1 MIRKLE
7 VGQVPKY
14 MTKQRKA
21 LLRYLSQHA
30 DETLSA
36 KQIEA
41 ALSGEGISISA
52 VYRNLSELEREGKIR
67 RVNQSGSREV
77 FYQYTDGAHC
87 RECLHLSC
95 EKCGKTYH
103 MKCSCKTLRRATP
116 LRSTRQ
122 TPCSTAFAKT
132 AVKSEEA
139 MKKIIAILLAAVL
152 LTAAF
157 AGCSGKKPEDGKLK
171 IITTIFPVY
180 EWVSHVTAGTQNT
193 DVSLLLNKGVDMHSF
208 QPTTKDI
215 VNISD
220 CDVFVY
226 VGGESDKW
234 VEDVLRD
241 ASNKNMLTL
250 NLMDA
255 LGDEHIWLSLKNAS
269 VLTAHIAEKLGEKD
283 AANKSAY
290 EKNAEDYTAALN
302 KLDSRYAEAVRAA
315 KHDTLIFA
323 DRFPFRYMTSDYN
336 LKYYAAF
343 SGCSAESEAS
353 FKTLVFLAD
362 KLKELQLYK
371 LMILDGSDG
380 KIARAVI
387 DTAGVADVKILTLNS
402 MQSEIGENDSYLGI
416 MENNLT
422 VLQQALN

>member
-1 MIRKLE
+1 
-7 VGQVPKY
+7 
-14 MTKQRKA
+14 
-21 LLRYLSQHA
+21 
-30 DETLSA
+30 
-36 KQIEA
+36 
-41 ALSGEGISISA
+41 
-52 VYRNLSELEREGKIR
+52 
-67 RVNQSGSREV
+67 
-77 FYQYTDGAHC
+77 
-87 RECLHLSC
+87 
-95 EKCGKTYH
+95 
-103 MKCSCKTLRRATP
+103 
-116 LRSTRQ
+116 
-122 TPCSTAFAKT
+122 
-132 AVKSEEA
+132 

-171 IITTIFPVY
+171 IITTIYPVY
-180 EWVSHVTAGTQNT
+180 EWVRRVTEGTQNT

-215 VNISD
+215 VNISS

-226 VGGESDKW
+226 VGGESDEW
-234 VEDVLRD
+234 VGDVLRD

-255 LGDEHIWLSLKNAS
+255 LGSLAREEEAVEGMQGEEEEADGEAEYDEHIWLSLKNAS
-269 VLTAHIAEKLGEKD
+269 VLTSYIAEKLGEKD
-283 AANKSAY
+283 ATNKSAY
-290 EKNAEDYTAALN
+290 DNNAKKYTAELN
-302 KLDSRYAEAVRAA
+302 ALDSRYAEAVKTA

-323 DRFPFRYMTSDYN
+323 DRFPFRYMMADYN

-362 KLKELQLYK
+362 KLKELRLDK

-380 KIARAVI
+380 KIARAVM
-387 DTAGVADVKILTLNS
+387 DTAGTKNVEILTLNS
-402 MQSEIGENDSYLGI
+402 MQSEIGESDSYLGI

>member
-1 MIRKLE
+1 
-7 VGQVPKY
+7 
-14 MTKQRKA
+14 
-21 LLRYLSQHA
+21 
-30 DETLSA
+30 
-36 KQIEA
+36 
-41 ALSGEGISISA
+41 
-52 VYRNLSELEREGKIR
+52 
-67 RVNQSGSREV
+67 
-77 FYQYTDGAHC
+77 
-87 RECLHLSC
+87 
-95 EKCGKTYH
+95 
-103 MKCSCKTLRRATP
+103 
-116 LRSTRQ
+116 
-122 TPCSTAFAKT
+122 
-132 AVKSEEA
+132 

-171 IITTIFPVY
+171 IITTIYPVY
-180 EWVSHVTAGTQNT
+180 EWVCRVTAGTQNT

-215 VNISD
+215 VNISS

-226 VGGESDKW
+226 VGGESDEW
-234 VEDVLRD
+234 VGDVLRD

-255 LGDEHIWLSLKNAS
+255 LGSLAREEEAVEGMQGEEEEANGEAEYDEHIWLSLKNAS
-269 VLTAHIAEKLGEKD
+269 VLTSYIAEKLGEKD

-290 EKNAEDYTAALN
+290 DNNAKKYTADLN
-302 KLDSRYAEAVRAA
+302 ALDSRYAEAVKTA

-323 DRFPFRYMTSDYN
+323 DRFPFRYMTADYN

-362 KLKELQLYK
+362 KLKELQLDK

-380 KIARAVI
+380 NIARAVM
-387 DTAGVADVKILTLNS
+387 DTAGTKNAEILTLNS
-402 MQSEIGENDSYLGI
+402 MQSEIGESDSYLGI